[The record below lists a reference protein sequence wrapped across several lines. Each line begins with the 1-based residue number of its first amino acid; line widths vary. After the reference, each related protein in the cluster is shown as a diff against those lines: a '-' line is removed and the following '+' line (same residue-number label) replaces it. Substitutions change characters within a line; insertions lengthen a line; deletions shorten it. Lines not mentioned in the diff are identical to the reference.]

1 MAVRTQSARFS
12 TNESPASINRG
23 RGWSVSS
30 AGAWLRAH
38 DFRVPRVDR
47 TENQL
52 RFRQFTP
59 TACKRDSFRTLTE
72 DLPRGVQLVTCDTVE
87 D

>member
-1 MAVRTQSARFS
+1 M
-12 TNESPASINRG
+12 
-23 RGWSVSS
+23 SS